1 MQKAL
6 DQALHYMTLIMITGG
21 MACLFSTC
29 AHLPPSPPPTKEAR
43 GVWMHRFEYCE
54 GTSTHDQDSI
64 RTYIADVINHAAD
77 ANFNIVFFQVRGNGD
92 AYYTPGLE
100 PWGNLLTGNLG
111 EDPGWDPLEFALEL
125 AHRRGLELH
134 AWFNTFPAWRGRE
147 PPPETT
153 PPSPYLMHPEW
164 IVSDSSG
171 IPMPLS
177 DHYISFSPGIP
188 AVHQYISEVVL
199 DVVRRY
205 DIDGV
210 HFDYIRYP
218 EGAPKMGFSHDSIS
232 VQLFNSNIGNPFQL
246 DWNDWQREQLTQFVS
261 KIYNAITGLKP
272 WVKVSAAVIPSYSSS
287 GWNAYHIVYQDPRRW
302 TELGKIDF
310 IAPMLYWPRSHPSQP
325 FLKRSIEWQDFYTL
339 DRYVFPGIGSY
350 RYNTGKRPLRWDEA
364 EGQIADLRRR
374 NIRGMVFFNAYSLR
388 SRWNDLATGLFRYPA
403 NIPPM
408 TWKDDTPPDPPTD
421 LRAHTAG
428 STITLT
434 WVSPLADDIQR
445 FNIYAASRS
454 PIDPR
459 DARNLIAVTTGPRLV
474 WKLQTDELRSHRY
487 LAVSA
492 LDAACNESV
501 LSNIVGIQQ
510 IPD

>member
-1 MQKAL
+1 
-6 DQALHYMTLIMITGG
+6 MTLIMIAGG

-210 HFDYIRYP
+210 HFDYIR
-218 EGAPKMGFSHDSIS
+218 
-232 VQLFNSNIGNPFQL
+232 
-246 DWNDWQREQLTQFVS
+246 
-261 KIYNAITGLKP
+261 
-272 WVKVSAAVIPSYSSS
+272 
-287 GWNAYHIVYQDPRRW
+287 
-302 TELGKIDF
+302 
-310 IAPMLYWPRSHPSQP
+310 
-325 FLKRSIEWQDFYTL
+325 
-339 DRYVFPGIGSY
+339 
-350 RYNTGKRPLRWDEA
+350 
-364 EGQIADLRRR
+364 
-374 NIRGMVFFNAYSLR
+374 
-388 SRWNDLATGLFRYPA
+388 
-403 NIPPM
+403 
-408 TWKDDTPPDPPTD
+408 
-421 LRAHTAG
+421 
-428 STITLT
+428 
-434 WVSPLADDIQR
+434 
-445 FNIYAASRS
+445 
-454 PIDPR
+454 
-459 DARNLIAVTTGPRLV
+459 
-474 WKLQTDELRSHRY
+474 
-487 LAVSA
+487 
-492 LDAACNESV
+492 
-501 LSNIVGIQQ
+501 
-510 IPD
+510 